1 MAEAIFGLLLITV
14 PSSVLFSLCYS
25 GVPSLYQWISK
36 DVFLF
41 HCLEQDLFC
50 LLLLL
55 CVILCGFGMLCVVV
69 YCCRDCVLL

>member
-36 DVFLF
+36 DVLLFLS
-41 HCLEQDLFC
+41 LEQDLFC
-50 LLLLL
+50 LLLL
-55 CVILCGFGMLCVVV
+55 CVV
-69 YCCRDCVLL
+69 CCFMWFWYVVCCCVLS